1 MKDTERNPADLAFMA
16 GELFNNKITSAF
28 WSSFKGEYGRIQ
40 VSVLVYLYDHKI
52 AKASD
57 IAIELNVPKQHISKI
72 INDFKEEGMVVEEKD
87 VQDKRSRI
95 LSLTEKGLNY
105 IRQHLEMS
113 NLSFYSLLE
122 SMDEKDREDFL
133 NALET
138 IVRVL

>member
-1 MKDTERNPADLAFMA
+1 MKDTERNPANLAFMA
-16 GELFNNKITSAF
+16 GELFNNTITSVF

-40 VSVLVYLYDHKI
+40 ASVLVYLYDHRR

-57 IAIELNVPKQHISKI
+57 IAIELNVPKQHVSKI
-72 INDFKEEGMVVEEKD
+72 INDFNDEGMVIEKKD

-95 LSLTEKGLNY
+95 LSLSEEGLNY
-105 IRQHLEMS
+105 IREHLEIS
-113 NLSFYSLLE
+113 NQSFNSLLK
-122 SMDEKDREDFL
+122 SMNEEDREDFL

>member
-1 MKDTERNPADLAFMA
+1 MKDTERTPADLAFIA
-16 GELFNNKITSAF
+16 GELFNTKITSVF
-28 WSSFKGEYGRIQ
+28 WSSFKGEYGHIQ
-40 VSVLVYLYDHKI
+40 VSVLVYLYDHKR

-57 IAIELNVPKQHISKI
+57 IAAELNVPKQHVSKI

-105 IRQHLEMS
+105 IRRHLEIS
-113 NLSFYSLLE
+113 NQSFYSLLE
-122 SMDEKDREDFL
+122 SMDKKDQKDFL
-133 NALET
+133 NALEI

>member
-1 MKDTERNPADLAFMA
+1 MKDTERNPANLAFMA
-16 GELFNNKITSAF
+16 GELFNNKITSVF

-40 VSVLVYLYDHKI
+40 ASVLVYLYDHRR

-95 LSLTEKGLNY
+95 LSLSDKGLNY
-105 IRQHLEMS
+105 INDHLAIS
-113 NLSFYSLLE
+113 DQSFYSLLE
-122 SMDEKDREDFL
+122 SMDEKDQKDFL

>member
-1 MKDTERNPADLAFMA
+1 MKDTERNPANLAFMA
-16 GELFNNKITSAF
+16 GELFNNKITSVF

-40 VSVLVYLYDHKI
+40 ASVLVYLYDHRR

-72 INDFKEEGMVVEEKD
+72 INDFKEEGMVIEEKD
-87 VQDKRSRI
+87 VQDKRSHI

-122 SMDEKDREDFL
+122 SMDEKDQKDFL

>member
-1 MKDTERNPADLAFMA
+1 MKDTERNPANLAFMA
-16 GELFNNKITSAF
+16 GELFNNTITSVF

-40 VSVLVYLYDHKI
+40 ASVLVYLYDHRR

-122 SMDEKDREDFL
+122 SMDEKDQKDFL

>member
-1 MKDTERNPADLAFMA
+1 MKDTERNPANLAFMA
-16 GELFNNKITSAF
+16 GELFNNTITSVF

-40 VSVLVYLYDHKI
+40 ASVLVYLYDHRR

-57 IAIELNVPKQHISKI
+57 IATELNVPKQHVSKI

-122 SMDEKDREDFL
+122 SMDEKDQKDFL

>member
-1 MKDTERNPADLAFMA
+1 MKDTERNPANLAFMA
-16 GELFNNKITSAF
+16 GELFNNTITSVF

-40 VSVLVYLYDHKI
+40 ASVLVYLYDHRR

-72 INDFKEEGMVVEEKD
+72 INDLKEEGMVVEEKD

-122 SMDEKDREDFL
+122 SMDEKDQKDFL

>member
-1 MKDTERNPADLAFMA
+1 MKDTERNPANLAFMA
-16 GELFNNKITSAF
+16 GELFNNTITSVF

-40 VSVLVYLYDHKI
+40 ASVLVYLYDHRR

-57 IAIELNVPKQHISKI
+57 IATELNVPKQHVSKI
-72 INDFKEEGMVVEEKD
+72 INDFNDEGMVIEKKD

-95 LSLTEKGLNY
+95 LSLSEEGLNY
-105 IRQHLEMS
+105 IREHLEIS
-113 NLSFYSLLE
+113 NQSFNSLLK
-122 SMDEKDREDFL
+122 SMNEEDREDFL